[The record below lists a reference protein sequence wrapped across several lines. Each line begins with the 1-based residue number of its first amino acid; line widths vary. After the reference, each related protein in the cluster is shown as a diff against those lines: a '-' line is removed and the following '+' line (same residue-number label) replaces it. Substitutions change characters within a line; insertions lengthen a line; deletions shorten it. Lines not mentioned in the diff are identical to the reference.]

1 MKHASLRRALAAC
14 LLLASLAPLCMP
26 VFAAQ
31 EAYTDRIL
39 ASMRQPMVL
48 GSSTFEYDGV
58 SFQRV
63 LLPRYILEQY
73 EASGFEILPGQSD
86 ARVKAVKQALYSE
99 KTYPKNEFVAY
110 TQVREGQP
118 VETYFD
124 DHLAALLETIYMFC
138 GLPEKTACIDEL
150 TLFLLD
156 ELVRRRGGGEV
167 HSDFLLLSA
176 ITLHNIPEG
185 MAVGLAFALA
195 ADGESLAGAFA
206 LALGIGVQNFPEGAA
221 VALPVYQ
228 AGKSK
233 RRAFWTGVLSG
244 AVEPLFGVLVV
255 LAAAGIHALMPWL
268 LSFAA
273 GAMLYV
279 VAEELLPRAGGRRGT
294 CGFLVG
300 FLLMMIL
307 DVALG

>member
-1 MKHASLRRALAAC
+1 M
-14 LLLASLAPLCMP
+14 
-26 VFAAQ
+26 
-31 EAYTDRIL
+31 
-39 ASMRQPMVL
+39 
-48 GSSTFEYDGV
+48 
-58 SFQRV
+58 
-63 LLPRYILEQY
+63 
-73 EASGFEILPGQSD
+73 
-86 ARVKAVKQALYSE
+86 
-99 KTYPKNEFVAY
+99 
-110 TQVREGQP
+110 
-118 VETYFD
+118 
-124 DHLAALLETIYMFC
+124 
-138 GLPEKTACIDEL
+138 
-150 TLFLLD
+150 LD

-228 AGKSK
+228 SGKSK

-244 AVEPLFGVLVV
+244 AVEPLFGALVV